1 MQEQHPCY
9 YPGEFAP
16 PTKMHLNAMHWL
28 LNRPEV
34 SHVHVVIGKDNGPIG
49 QNQKAKLWELLMKSS
64 FSPQATVI
72 KSKDKGPLSEIYSI
86 FNEKR
91 DKPGYIA
98 LDEKSARHKKLQEKF
113 DQFPNYGMQLIP
125 SQFSKSSAKMH
136 KAVLEGDFETVKAE
150 LPPDFSDVQIEEYMS
165 ILKKPVSDSPLD
177 DKSHII
183 NYKEQYTKKFD
194 DGFWKSVFEPM
205 AESIELNEAITDSS
219 KKKALEKFKKEKP
232 ELGDAQINYYID
244 KFSNKQSS
252 SVFKKKIYFNILL
265 MN

>member
-98 LDEKSARHKKLQEKF
+98 LDEKAARHKKLQEKF

-165 ILKKPVSDSPLD
+165 ILKQPASDSPLD
-177 DKSHII
+177 DKPHII

-194 DGFWKSVFEPM
+194 DGFWKSVFEP
-205 AESIELNEAITDSS
+205 L
-219 KKKALEKFKKEKP
+219 KEDN
-232 ELGDAQINYYID
+232 L
-244 KFSNKQSS
+244 
-252 SVFKKKIYFNILL
+252 
-265 MN
+265 